1 MAVTA
6 TPSGLRKQPT
16 SQQAVDSSVQ
26 PFLHKD
32 FDPVDYLN
40 STLPALSTTSTPS
53 QSAQHARAVPL
64 SELNAQLQTLLS
76 QVNAQMTRWSNT
88 LTQLTDEIIRS
99 GGRLAYEVEVLRGD
113 TTGLTDVLDNRLR
126 KEIELL
132 APSHDALNGSHPEHE
147 IDTSSPQEELPK
159 PMSATNEPEYLDQL
173 RTLTAV
179 RSRLDAVIQLFGD
192 AMAWPL
198 APSELSSSAAASS
211 RLSISAPAPEAE
223 ARDREAKGKVYME
236 NLRAEINDQIGSG
249 DDLTSLSAAAA
260 RLEDLRGLAEVWKG
274 TVEEKARVKV
284 VESLLKP
291 VEERLRVVER
301 TGHHSRATAVVPPSS
316 SAPRSVDLRY
326 GDLSTS
332 SQRAAGEGGGY
343 GFLQNLRN
351 LRDEMYLE

>member
-6 TPSGLRKQPT
+6 TPSGLRKQPA
-16 SQQAVDSSVQ
+16 SQQVVDHSVQ
-26 PFLHKD
+26 PFLQKD

-40 STLPALSTTSTPS
+40 STLPALSTTSTPV
-53 QSAQHARAVPL
+53 QSAQHGRTVPL

-99 GGRLAYEVEVLRGD
+99 GSRLAYEVEVLRGD
-113 TTGLTDVLDNRLR
+113 TTGLTDVLDNRLK
-126 KEIELL
+126 KEIELM
-132 APSHDALNGSHPEHE
+132 APRRDALNGEHLEHE
-147 IDTSSPQEELPK
+147 VDTSSPHDEDP
-159 PMSATNEPEYLDQL
+159 SRASSTNEPECLNQL

-179 RSRLDAVIQLFGD
+179 RSRLDAVIQVFGD

-198 APSELSSSAAASS
+198 APSELSSSGAASS
-211 RLSISAPAPEAE
+211 LLSISGPASDAD
-223 ARDREAKGKVYME
+223 ARDREAKSKVYME
-236 NLRAEINDQIGSG
+236 TLRAEINDQTGTG
-249 DDLTSLSAAAA
+249 DEITSLAAAAA

-274 TVEEKARVKV
+274 TVEEKARLRL
-284 VESLLKP
+284 VESLLRP

-301 TGHHSRATAVVPPSS
+301 TGQQARGAPVSLPSS
-316 SAPRSVDLRY
+316 SAPRGADLRY
-326 GDLSTS
+326 GDLSAS